1 MNAIVKAEQ
10 TALQL
15 SEGELIDVLATSL
28 YPGVSVNS
36 IKMVLGYCK
45 ATGLDP
51 LQKPVHPV
59 PMWDAKSGTMR
70 DVVMPGIGL
79 YRIQASRSG
88 QHIGTSEPEFGP
100 DVTEEIGGQK
110 ITYPKWCKV
119 VVSRR
124 LHTGE
129 VAEYSA
135 KEFWRENYA
144 TKGGKDKSIAPN
156 AMWSKRPYGQIA
168 KCAESQALRRAFPE
182 CDKGP
187 TAEEMEG
194 KAFNDSHHDAT
205 GLVDTRPDIDASAL
219 IKEGWEKASK
229 GMGEFGPWFNGLPK
243 LSESGHRDI
252 IRPHRDEMLAKAKAV
267 DDARTVEQPKAQAA
281 EPTGEVTA
289 EQVLAKL
296 NTAANED
303 ALNVAADWINAISD
317 NEQVNALNKRYH
329 ERLAEL
335 RG

>member
-15 SEGELIDVLATSL
+15 SESELIDVLATSL

-59 PMWDAKSGTMR
+59 PMWDAKSGMMR

-100 DVTEEIGGQK
+100 DVTEKIGGQD

-119 VVSRR
+119 TVSRR
-124 LHTGE
+124 LQTGE
-129 VAEYSA
+129 IAEYTA
-135 KEFWRENYA
+135 MEFWRENYA
-144 TKGGKDKSIAPN
+144 PRGGKEKSVAPN
-156 AMWSKRPYGQIA
+156 AMWSKRPYGQIS

-194 KAFNDSHHDAT
+194 KAFNDSNHEMA
-205 GLVDTRPDIDASAL
+205 GLAEAPQAPTASADL
-219 IKEGWEKASK
+219 VAQAETAASK
-229 GMGEFGPWFNGLPK
+229 GLDGYQAFWKSAPIHDRKMLNGLHER
-243 LSESGHRDI
+243 L
-252 IRPHRDEMLAKAKAV
+252 KAV
-267 DDARTVEQPKAQAA
+267 ATAVDKARTVDSPKPVKVEA
-281 EPTGEVTA
+281 TD
-289 EQVLAKL
+289 VLAKL
-296 NTAANED
+296 NSAKTEDELYLAADLINSIID
-303 ALNVAADWINAISD
+303 NSVVAALNEKFD
-317 NEQVNALNKRYH
+317 
-329 ERLAEL
+329 ERLAEI
-335 RG
+335 RANGGAE